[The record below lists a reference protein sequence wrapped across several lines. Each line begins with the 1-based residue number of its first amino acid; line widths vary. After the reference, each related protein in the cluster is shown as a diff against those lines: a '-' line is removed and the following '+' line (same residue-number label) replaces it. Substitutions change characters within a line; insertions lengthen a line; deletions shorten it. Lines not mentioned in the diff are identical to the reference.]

1 MTQSVPYPFAA
12 WLRRFACLAL
22 VCALAACGSSQP
34 ARHAAVPRNPS
45 RYYPPPG
52 PPGDPWGPYIHEAS
66 GRFGLPEQW
75 IRSVMRQES
84 GGQEDVISWA
94 GAIGLM
100 QVMPETYAGLRDR
113 YNLGNDPFDPHDNI
127 LAGAAYLKE
136 MYDRYGSPG
145 FLAAYNAG
153 PNRVDKYLYNGTPL
167 PAETVHYVAAI
178 APRLG
183 PGAPMSGPL
192 SVYGGRGVEVASG
205 GFRAAAPIRRRPTP
219 AGCDADAAYDPDAP
233 CTPIPSPGPSPVQT
247 ASATPALAPSV
258 QTALARIET
267 APPSRPGLAPS
278 VPAWTAAPARY
289 AYAAPPVTAAVPCD
303 PDAAYDPNHRCVYT
317 NQTQIASRAV
327 PFELALAPAPAPGPH
342 RPMRAAELL
351 PPFHAGGMTAAL
363 PAGRWAIQVGAYPTL
378 PGAQSAAERARQ
390 ALPDL
395 LRMANVQLPPT
406 APLGNQVAFRA
417 QLTGLPA
424 HVAADAC
431 AKLSG
436 HGIPCMTVPPQRT

>member
-1 MTQSVPYPFAA
+1 MTQSVPHPFVA
-12 WLRRFACLAL
+12 WVRRVACLAL
-22 VCALAACGSSQP
+22 LCALAACGSSQP
-34 ARHAAVPRNPS
+34 SRHAAVPRSPS

-66 GRFGLPEQW
+66 GRFSLPEQW

-100 QVMPETYAGLRDR
+100 QVMPDTYAGLRDR
-113 YNLGNDPFDPHDNI
+113 YSLGNDPFDPHDNI
-127 LAGAAYLKE
+127 LAGTAYLKE

-183 PGAPMSGPL
+183 PGTPMTGPL

-205 GFRAAAPIRRRPTP
+205 GFRDTAPIRRSPTP
-219 AGCDADAAYDPDAP
+219 AGCDPDAAYDPDAP
-233 CTPIPSPGPSPVQT
+233 CTPILSPGPSPVQT
-247 ASATPALAPSV
+247 ASVPSVLAPSAP
-258 QTALARIET
+258 TALARIEAT
-267 APPSRPGLAPS
+267 PPSRTALAPT
-278 VPAWTAAPARY
+278 VPAWTSAPAPRY
-289 AYAAPPVTAAVPCD
+289 AYAAPPVAAVLPCD
-303 PDAAYDPNHRCVYT
+303 PDAAYDPNHHCVYT
-317 NQTQIASRAV
+317 TRTQV
-327 PFELALAPAPAPGPH
+327 ALRSAPVEATPALH
-342 RPMRAAELL
+342 RPMRAAEPL

-378 PGAQSAAERARQ
+378 PGAQSAAERAR
-390 ALPDL
+390 AVLPDL
-395 LRMANVQLPPT
+395 LRRANVELPPT

-436 HGIPCMTVPPQRT
+436 HGIPCMTLPPERT

>member
-1 MTQSVPYPFAA
+1 MIPRVPYPFAT

-22 VCALAACGSSQP
+22 LCALAACGSSQP
-34 ARHAAVPRNPS
+34 ARHAAVPRSPS

-113 YNLGNDPFDPHDNI
+113 YSLGNDPFDPHDNI
-127 LAGAAYLKE
+127 LAGTAYLKE

-183 PGAPMSGPL
+183 PGAPMTGPL
-192 SVYGGRGVEVASG
+192 SVYGGRGVELASG
-205 GFRAAAPIRRRPTP
+205 GFREAAPIRRRPTP
-219 AGCDADAAYDPDAP
+219 AGCDPDAAYDPDAP
-233 CTPIPSPGPSPVQT
+233 CAPM
-247 ASATPALAPSV
+247 PSV

-267 APPSRPGLAPS
+267 PPPPRSVLAPS
-278 VPAWTAAPARY
+278 VPAWTAAPAPRY
-289 AYAAPPVTAAVPCD
+289 AYAAPPPVIAVVPCD
-303 PDAAYDPNHRCVYT
+303 PDAAFDPNRHCVYT
-317 NQTQIASRAV
+317 NQTQVASRTP
-327 PFELALAPAPAPGPH
+327 PFEPTPVLH
-342 RPMRAAELL
+342 RPMRTAEAL
-351 PPFHAGGMTAAL
+351 PPFHTGGMTAAL

-395 LRMANVQLPPT
+395 LRRANVELPPT

-436 HGIPCMTVPPQRT
+436 HGIPCMTLPPERT